1 MGGVEGRD
9 GGINGKNNI
18 KAKIP
23 EGNNL
28 RFPLE
33 FNLNSKTFDF
43 GKVHDIGKSRWLGKG
58 LIVDVNEDGKRQG
71 ILGSF

>member
-1 MGGVEGRD
+1 MGGVKGRD

-18 KAKIP
+18 KAKIL

-28 RFPLE
+28 RFPLK

-43 GKVHDIGKSRWLGKG
+43 GKVHDIRKSRCFG
-58 LIVDVNEDGKRQG
+58 LIVDVNEDGKRWC
-71 ILGSF
+71 ILGLF

>member
-1 MGGVEGRD
+1 MGGVEDRD

-18 KAKIP
+18 DVTIP

-28 RFPLE
+28 GFPLK
-33 FNLNSKTFDF
+33 FNLKSKNFDF
-43 GKVHDIGKSRWLGKG
+43 GKVHDIRKSCWLGKG
-58 LIVDVNEDGKRQG
+58 LIVDMNEDGKRWC

>member
-9 GGINGKNNI
+9 DGINGKNNI
-18 KAKIP
+18 KVKIL

-28 RFPLE
+28 RFPLK
-33 FNLNSKTFDF
+33 FNSNSKTFDF
-43 GKVHDIGKSRWLGKG
+43 GKVHDIRKSRWLGKG
-58 LIVDVNEDGKRQG
+58 LIVDVNEDGKRWC